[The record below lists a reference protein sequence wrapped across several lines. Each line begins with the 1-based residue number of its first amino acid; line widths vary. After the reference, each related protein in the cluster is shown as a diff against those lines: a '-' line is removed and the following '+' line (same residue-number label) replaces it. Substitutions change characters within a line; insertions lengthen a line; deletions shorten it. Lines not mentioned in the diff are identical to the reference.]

1 MGTYEIAIN
10 KCEPKLSFVFEGV
23 CYIFHTLLKCL
34 SLWQQKCE
42 MFKQQKIW
50 NYRAFIWINNYW
62 ASTRV
67 SNTWK
72 LGKEISKIEDSQP
85 DKSFVEIQSS
95 FLFVWHQREL
105 VYKSAPWTPG
115 RQCLIY
121 YWVEWFVQFSKA
133 LKSIANTAHIKI
145 TNTQHWP
152 EKGEAW
158 TFFGKGSGF
167 NTVFFS
173 SNISMYAFANTLHQ
187 NKMLLSWPANKTI
200 THHIYEIA
208 KQISST
214 KTIWKVTWHD
224 IELQWE

>member
-10 KCEPKLSFVFEGV
+10 KCEPKLSYVFEGV
-23 CYIFHTLLKCL
+23 VTFFIHVEVSV
-34 SLWQQKCE
+34 SLAT
-42 MFKQQKIW
+42 KIW
-50 NYRAFIWINNYW
+50 NVQATRNGTTTFIWINNYW

-72 LGKEISKIEDSQP
+72 LGREFSKIEDSQP
-85 DKSFVEIQSS
+85 DKFCCWNTIQ
-95 FLFVWHQREL
+95 FLICLPSKREL
-105 VYKSAPWTPG
+105 VYKSVPSTPG
-115 RQCLIY
+115 RQCLVY

-145 TNTQHWP
+145 ANTQHCP

-173 SNISMYAFANTLHQ
+173 SNISMYTFANTLHQ
-187 NKMLLSWPANKTI
+187 NKMLLSWQANKTV

-208 KQISST
+208 KEISST
-214 KTIWKVTWHD
+214 KTIWKVT
-224 IELQWE
+224 